1 MVLVGL
7 TYWRMV
13 MTNYLNVL
21 KPETYL
27 DENGVEKTSFLKV
40 GVAFPHESGRGFNLK
55 VTSGIAVSGDMVV
68 LPPNPKGNQG

>member
-1 MVLVGL
+1 
-7 TYWRMV
+7 

-27 DENGVEKTSFLKV
+27 DETGAEKTSFLKV

-55 VTSGIAVSGDMVV
+55 VTSGIAVSVAIMIARSIC
-68 LPPNPKGNQG
+68 LPSSKSVT